1 MSHFVH
7 PCLCFLISSWQQ
19 CYSIPLHGPAP
30 AALMPSYCLPPTI
43 RRVRGRPK
51 GSLISLFCFVTFYHA
66 QGRAHSSTFVFS
78 IAGNIAGICFGGA
91 CIQDNR
97 LQFKTVRA
105 FPSFHTVR
113 YTYSV
118 FMNSNSARPVR
129 VSFLHIHHTV
139 VHPHAYDPPYKGS
152 GLAACGSLPHPPSEH
167 ASPVLSL

>member
-1 MSHFVH
+1 MLFHS
-7 PCLCFLISSWQQ
+7 SSWT
-19 CYSIPLHGPAP
+19 CTCCTD
-30 AALMPSYCLPPTI
+30 ALLLSSTHH
-43 RRVRGRPK
+43 PK
-51 GSLISLFCFVTFYHA
+51 GEREAKRFTHQFVLFCFVTCYHA

-78 IAGNIAGICFGGA
+78 IAGNIAGICLGGA

-118 FMNSNSARPVR
+118 FMNINSAGPVR

-139 VHPHAYDPPYKGS
+139 VHRHAYDPPYGALWFRNVQ
-152 GLAACGSLPHPPSEH
+152 GEWVGCLWLTPTPSL
-167 ASPVLSL
+167 

>member
-1 MSHFVH
+1 MLMLLDLLLATMLFHS
-7 PCLCFLISSWQQ
+7 SSWT
-19 CYSIPLHGPAP
+19 CTCCT
-30 AALMPSYCLPPTI
+30 AALLLSSTHH
-43 RRVRGRPK
+43 PK
-51 GSLISLFCFVTFYHA
+51 GEREAKRFTHQFVLFCYIFPK
-66 QGRAHSSTFVFS
+66 GRAHSSVFVFS

-118 FMNSNSARPVR
+118 FMNSNSAGPVR
-129 VSFLHIHHTV
+129 VLFLHIHHTV
-139 VHPHAYDPPYKGS
+139 HPHAYDAPYKGS